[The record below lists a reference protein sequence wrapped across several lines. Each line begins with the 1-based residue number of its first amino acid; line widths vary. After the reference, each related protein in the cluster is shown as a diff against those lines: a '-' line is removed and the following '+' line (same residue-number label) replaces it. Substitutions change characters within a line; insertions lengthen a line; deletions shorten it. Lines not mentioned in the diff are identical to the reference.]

1 MKLRHSPTSPFV
13 RKVMVAAYELGLADK
28 IERIPTRVQPTQ
40 RNDDVVRDNPLVKI
54 PALAT
59 DDGVVIYDSPVI
71 CEYLDTLAGGGKL
84 FPREGKPRW
93 LALRQQALGDGILDA
108 GILARYE
115 QLRPREFQWQEW
127 VDAQM
132 RKVRGALSALEME
145 CESSD
150 LAAPAENEPAPI
162 GQIAIGCALGWLD
175 FRYPNEVWRERHRR
189 LGAWYDGFARRRS
202 MQETVPKDG

>member
-13 RKVMVAAYELGLADK
+13 RKVMVAAYELGLEDK
-28 IERIPTRVQPTQ
+28 IERIPTRVAPTQ

-54 PALAT
+54 P
-59 DDGVVIYDSPVI
+59 
-71 CEYLDTLAGGGKL
+71 
-84 FPREGKPRW
+84 
-93 LALRQQALGDGILDA
+93 ALGDGILDA

-115 QLRPREFQWQEW
+115 QLRPREFHWQEW
-127 VDAQM
+127 IDAQM

-145 CESSD
+145 CESGD
-150 LAAPAENEPAPI
+150 LALLAENAPAPI

-189 LGAWYDGFARRRS
+189 LAAWYDGFAQRRS
-202 MQETVPKDG
+202 MQETAPKET